1 MPLALAWPDVLLRLG
16 LALIAGAAFGL
27 NRSERGHA
35 AGLRMTI
42 LVSLAAAAAMIQV
55 NLLLVLSQ
63 QKQSLVALDL
73 MRLPLGIL
81 SGIGFIGGGAILKR
95 GETIHGV
102 TTAATLWFVTV
113 MGLCLGGGQ
122 FALGLEL
129 LALGLLVLTPLR
141 WVERRFVDQR
151 HGTLTLAIADDGP
164 SEEDVRRVLV
174 SAGFSLSRCALDS
187 ERDAGVRRI
196 VLDVRWRSHDRE
208 DRTPVVVEELL
219 TREGVRGLRWEPH
232 E

>member
-1 MPLALAWPDVLLRLG
+1 MPLALAWQDVLIRLG
-16 LALIAGAAFGL
+16 LALIAGAALGF
-27 NRSERGHA
+27 NRSERGRA
-35 AGLRMTI
+35 AGLHTTI

-63 QKQSLVALDL
+63 QKQSLVELDL

-95 GETIHGV
+95 GDTIRGV
-102 TTAATLWFVTV
+102 TTAAMLWFVTV

-122 FALGLEL
+122 LALGLEL

-141 WVERRFVDQR
+141 WVERRFVEQR
-151 HGTLTLAIADDGP
+151 QGTLTLAIADDGP
-164 SEEDVRRVLV
+164 SEEDVRRMLA
-174 SAGFSLSRCALDS
+174 SAGFSPSRCSLETEPDV
-187 ERDAGVRRI
+187 GVRRV
-196 VLDVRWRSHDRE
+196 VLDVHWRSHSPE
-208 DRTPVVVEELL
+208 DRTPRVVEELL
-219 TREGVRGLRWEPH
+219 SRPGIRGLRWEPR